1 MRGDKEAAMS
11 FDRTSGALMLV
22 RAGSRLAE
30 PKASFGRSSLLRAW
44 PHGPRQASESLFG
57 ADP

>member
-1 MRGDKEAAMS
+1 MS

-22 RAGSRLAE
+22 RAESRLAE

-44 PHGPRQASESLFG
+44 PHGPRQASKSLFG
-57 ADP
+57 ADPQRR